1 MKEVRKLKSL
11 EQVENEGV
19 VVKRYG
25 SKSRGSYSLTFSDG
39 SHINTTMGV
48 RFGTEIEVSP
58 IAELHLSENNIYQW
72 KSEGYSY
79 KENWFEAGVDQVI
92 DGLFGDL
99 LENL

>member
-48 RFGTEIEVSP
+48 RFGAEIEVSP
-58 IAELHLSENNIYQW
+58 GIKYEGDIYQW

-99 LENL
+99 LEDL